1 MNLAALQR
9 RLDALALDQLRAV
22 AAEQLA
28 TIEQQRERIARL
40 EASERD
46 AWLIADGWREDALD
60 ALTQL
65 AEETGQR
72 VGLTPC
78 GQVLVIP
85 DQRVLA

>member
-1 MNLAALQR
+1 MSLARIQR
-9 RLDALALDQLRAV
+9 RLDAAALDQLRAV
-22 AAEQLA
+22 AAEQLT

-46 AWLIADGWREDALD
+46 AWLIADNWRDDALD
-60 ALTQL
+60 YLTQL

-78 GQVLVIP
+78 GQVFVIP
-85 DQRVLA
+85 DQQVPA